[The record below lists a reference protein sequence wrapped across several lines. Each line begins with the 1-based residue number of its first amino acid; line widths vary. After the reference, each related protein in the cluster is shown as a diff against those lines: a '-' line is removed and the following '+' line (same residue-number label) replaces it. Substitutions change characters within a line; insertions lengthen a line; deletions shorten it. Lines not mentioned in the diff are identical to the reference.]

1 MPKGYTLQKIAD
13 AVGVSVGKV
22 HNVVGDLIFN
32 SEIENARGQLRPMQ
46 YAARAVGCTGRNLNH
61 RRVKPHEIR
70 CWNATNPLQGTVK
83 PWERLGRVLSG
94 RPV

>member
-32 SEIENARGQLRPMQ
+32 SEIENARGKSD
-46 YAARAVGCTGRNLNH
+46 VGTQQTPCRGL
-61 RRVKPHEIR
+61 
-70 CWNATNPLQGTVK
+70 
-83 PWERLGRVLSG
+83 
-94 RPV
+94 